1 VDDRKIDAEM
11 NRARELTTMN
21 PNLEYYLLVHQE
33 LLNESLKR
41 NQYGQRP
48 VRTVRFN
55 FFRQLRSLLFFL

>member
-1 VDDRKIDAEM
+1 
-11 NRARELTTMN
+11 MN

-48 VRTVRFN
+48 IRTVRFD
-55 FFRQLRSLLFFL
+55 FLKQLRALLFFL